1 MRSAFQFSLPLPPL
15 PVSYAPDDFLIGAAH
30 VEAVQL
36 AESLDVLPGAGLFI
50 VGGAGS
56 GKSHFLRWLGGRYSV
71 PVLDAANLETLADKP
86 IPPLL
91 LVDDVAAETPGTAL
105 FHTLNRAAAKG
116 SKVVLTA
123 RTPLSGWTAALPDLV
138 SRLKALTTVML
149 GAPDDATLAALYVKG
164 FSERQMAITPRFIH
178 YLCRH
183 GERSFAAAQRLVAAL
198 DDFAYREQKPLTVPL
213 ARQFFRE
220 TAL

>member
-36 AESLDVLPGAGLFI
+36 AESLDVLPGAGLFV
-50 VGGAGS
+50 VGTAGS
-56 GKSHFLRWLGGRYSV
+56 GKSHFLRWLSGRHSV
-71 PVLDAANLETLADKP
+71 PVLNASNLDALADEP
-86 IPPLL
+86 IPRLL
-91 LVDDVAAETPGTAL
+91 LVDDAAADAPGAAL
-105 FHTLNRAAAKG
+105 FHALNRANAARA
-116 SKVVLTA
+116 KVVLTA
-123 RTPLSGWTAALPDLV
+123 GTPLSNWTAALPDLV
-138 SRLKALTTVML
+138 SRLKALTAVQL

-183 GERSFAAAQRLVAAL
+183 GERSFSAAQRLVTAL
-198 DDFAYREQKPLTVPL
+198 DDYAYREQKPLTVPL